1 MAYEK
6 GSVNEYLEPIVSVE
20 FENGRN
26 VEFMIDT
33 GFNGSL
39 CVPRSLMSDLGLEIV
54 SKEEVFGVGAHQ
66 AVLDL
71 SVTEVYW
78 FGESLSVNILI
89 NDGDDRLL
97 GSQLLDGKI
106 LRINYKNKTL
116 TISN

>member
-6 GSVNEYLEPIVSVE
+6 GSVNEYLEPVVSVE
-20 FENGRN
+20 FNNGRN
-26 VEFMIDT
+26 IEFMIDT

-54 SKEEVFGVGAHQ
+54 FEEEVFGVGAHK

-78 FGESLSVNILI
+78 FGESLSVNVLI
-89 NDGDDRLL
+89 NAGDDRLL
-97 GSQLLDGKI
+97 GSQPLDGKI

-116 TISN
+116 IISN